1 MTGTIVLT
9 APEAGAHTDVNARCA
24 VPEAL
29 VHRPLRRDVLPT
41 GHRKLTDDHLLVTVR
56 WSAEHPFYAPAH
68 RSGYHALA
76 VPETIRQAAIYLAHS
91 EFGVPL
97 GQHFVMQSLE
107 YTVDP
112 AGLVGEAGG
121 TDLTVDFRAEDV
133 VYRGR
138 QLAAMTCRTV
148 ILRDGLPI
156 ATGVGKLNCTSPG
169 VYRRLRGE
177 RLANVGMPVPLLPAV
192 APGTVGWRDEAD
204 VFLAPSDELGRWQ
217 LRVNTGHSTLFHR
230 PNDHVPGMLLLEA
243 AAQAA
248 IAASVP
254 DQLVPVHSEIGFS
267 RYAELDEPCWITT
280 ESVPATAGSGAA
292 VVVTGRQ
299 YGAEVFRAVFT
310 TAARIGG

>member
-1 MTGTIVLT
+1 MTGTIVFI
-9 APEAGAHTDVNARCA
+9 APEAATDTRCA
-24 VPEAL
+24 VSEAH

-41 GHRKLTDDHLLVTVR
+41 GHRKLTDHHLRVTVH

-68 RSGYHALA
+68 RAGYHALV
-76 VPETIRQAAIYLAHS
+76 VPETIRQCAIYLAHS

-97 GQHFVMQSLE
+97 GQHFVMQSME

-112 AGLVGEAGG
+112 AGLSGEEGG
-121 TDLTVDFRAEDV
+121 TDLVVDYRAEDV

-138 QLAAMTCRTV
+138 QLVSMTCRTV
-148 ILRDGLPI
+148 ILRDGRPI
-156 ATGVGKLNCTSPG
+156 AAGVGRLVCTSPA

-177 RLANVGMPVPLLPAV
+177 RMANVGMPVPLLPAV

-248 IAASVP
+248 IASSVP
-254 DQLVPVHSEIGFS
+254 EQLRPVHAEIGFS

-280 ESVPATAGSGAA
+280 ESVPATAGAGAA

-299 YGAEVFRAVFT
+299 FGEAVFRATFS
-310 TAARIGG
+310 TAPDIRR